1 MGEELKFV
9 PGKGLLDGEEV
20 VAEFDVRV
28 LTIYYFISQT
38 GKRVKKAYDIEA
50 TTFDGEKLDVQ
61 RVSNLQ
67 NLSYFDLW
75 PQIIDAGLDRKQKK
89 GLLLRLQQT
98 SRKAKIVKRL
108 LIESN
113 GFFVLEDE
121 QHILTLGD
129 VVLED
134 SKTDIEIV
142 TPENIIRLR
151 WKPHHNQMVFPISE
165 CAKDYLNVCP
175 GVSEILFSGMLLAAA
190 KPFFIEAGYNPAVCI
205 NVFGRTAS
213 YKTSLVKAML
223 YPQKQVDFI
232 ASLVNDRIPNT
243 VRRIQECYG
252 FPFVLEDYHPAE
264 SRDKNNHQINM
275 IDAAVR
281 CIENNKESAVVFVT
295 SEYLGGAESL
305 QGRTLQVE
313 IEKSKVDLNILTEL
327 QRKSH
332 LMSQI
337 VYSFIAELFKN
348 REAVVGDIRM
358 EYESLLMNG
367 ERLRI
372 DESGGYLQIV
382 AKLYEK
388 YECNSDIEFFSKLQE
403 ALITQKKRQ
412 QKNMMTLSLREDERY
427 IKALYEAIHDESI
440 YSYKDENNYEFTKT
454 EITFRDRACI
464 LTKAALK
471 YGLEKHLNM
480 KVNMKKVA
488 SILDEED
495 LLKHDAGTYMTKYK
509 ERRVYCIYIDPLK
522 ALYECITGKR

>member
-75 PQIIDAGLDRKQKK
+75 PQIIDASLNRKQKK

-113 GFFVLEDE
+113 GFFVLEDK

-134 SKTDIEIV
+134 SKTDTEIV
-142 TPENIIRLR
+142 TPENITRLR

-165 CAKDYLNVCP
+165 CAKGYLNVCP

-252 FPFVLEDYHPAE
+252 FPFVLEDYHPAG
-264 SRDKNNHQINM
+264 SRDKNIHQINM

-281 CIENNKESAVVFVT
+281 CIENNKE
-295 SEYLGGAESL
+295 
-305 QGRTLQVE
+305 
-313 IEKSKVDLNILTEL
+313 
-327 QRKSH
+327 
-332 LMSQI
+332 
-337 VYSFIAELFKN
+337 
-348 REAVVGDIRM
+348 
-358 EYESLLMNG
+358 
-367 ERLRI
+367 
-372 DESGGYLQIV
+372 
-382 AKLYEK
+382 
-388 YECNSDIEFFSKLQE
+388 
-403 ALITQKKRQ
+403 
-412 QKNMMTLSLREDERY
+412 LSL
-427 IKALYEAIHDESI
+427 IHI
-440 YSYKDENNYEFTKT
+440 
-454 EITFRDRACI
+454 
-464 LTKAALK
+464 
-471 YGLEKHLNM
+471 
-480 KVNMKKVA
+480 
-488 SILDEED
+488 
-495 LLKHDAGTYMTKYK
+495 
-509 ERRVYCIYIDPLK
+509 
-522 ALYECITGKR
+522 

>member
-388 YECNSDIEFFSKLQE
+388 YECNPYPTNPIYV
-403 ALITQKKRQ
+403 
-412 QKNMMTLSLREDERY
+412 RE
-427 IKALYEAIHDESI
+427 
-440 YSYKDENNYEFTKT
+440 
-454 EITFRDRACI
+454 
-464 LTKAALK
+464 
-471 YGLEKHLNM
+471 
-480 KVNMKKVA
+480 
-488 SILDEED
+488 
-495 LLKHDAGTYMTKYK
+495 
-509 ERRVYCIYIDPLK
+509 
-522 ALYECITGKR
+522 

>member
-9 PGKGLLDGEEV
+9 PSKGLLDGEEV

-75 PQIIDAGLDRKQKK
+75 PQIIDAGLNRKQKK

-108 LIESN
+108 LVESN
-113 GFFVLEDE
+113 GFFVLEDK

-129 VVLED
+129 MVLED

-142 TPENIIRLR
+142 TPENITRLR
-151 WKPHHNQMVFPISE
+151 WKPYHNQMAFPISE
-165 CAKDYLNVCP
+165 CAKNYLNVCP

-243 VRRIQECYG
+243 EYSTENTRMLWISLCFGRLS
-252 FPFVLEDYHPAE
+252 P
-264 SRDKNNHQINM
+264 SREP
-275 IDAAVR
+275 R
-281 CIENNKESAVVFVT
+281 
-295 SEYLGGAESL
+295 
-305 QGRTLQVE
+305 
-313 IEKSKVDLNILTEL
+313 
-327 QRKSH
+327 
-332 LMSQI
+332 
-337 VYSFIAELFKN
+337 
-348 REAVVGDIRM
+348 
-358 EYESLLMNG
+358 
-367 ERLRI
+367 
-372 DESGGYLQIV
+372 
-382 AKLYEK
+382 
-388 YECNSDIEFFSKLQE
+388 
-403 ALITQKKRQ
+403 
-412 QKNMMTLSLREDERY
+412 
-427 IKALYEAIHDESI
+427 
-440 YSYKDENNYEFTKT
+440 
-454 EITFRDRACI
+454 
-464 LTKAALK
+464 
-471 YGLEKHLNM
+471 
-480 KVNMKKVA
+480 
-488 SILDEED
+488 
-495 LLKHDAGTYMTKYK
+495 
-509 ERRVYCIYIDPLK
+509 
-522 ALYECITGKR
+522 